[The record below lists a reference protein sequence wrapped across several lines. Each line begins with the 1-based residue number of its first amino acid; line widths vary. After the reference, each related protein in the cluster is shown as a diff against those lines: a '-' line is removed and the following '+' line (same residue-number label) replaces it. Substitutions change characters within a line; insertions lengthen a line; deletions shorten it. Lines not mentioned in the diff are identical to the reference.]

1 MFHPQSPYHKVCS
14 DVVLINPIGHV
25 GQHTHTLSTNEVKV
39 EPPKVEVKTNGT
51 AEDLGTFQIGDFNKD

>member
-1 MFHPQSPYHKVCS
+1 M
-14 DVVLINPIGHV
+14 LINPIGHV